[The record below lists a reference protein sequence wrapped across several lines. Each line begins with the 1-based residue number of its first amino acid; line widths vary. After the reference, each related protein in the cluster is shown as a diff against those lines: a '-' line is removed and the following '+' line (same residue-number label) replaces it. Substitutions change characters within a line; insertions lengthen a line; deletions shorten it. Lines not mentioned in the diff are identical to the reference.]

1 MDADLY
7 KITPEDFTGKGVSAQ
22 SNPME
27 LPEDEAKA
35 VFDQLAKDVITPKFN
50 QFVDALADLD
60 ITPDADKPISEAV
73 QQALD
78 GKIDRERRTGSET
91 EEKVLSDN
99 NYSDEEK
106 EKVRE
111 NAEARH
117 THENKA
123 LLDEIRQEDI
133 ENWNGGNVLTKDNE
147 TPYTPEGPY
156 QPVTVEY
163 LRAHTLPRDND
174 DVYVPTG
181 NYHPVTVQYLREKTL
196 PRDNEAEYFPEGDFH
211 PATVRFV
218 RDNTLPRDNTEE
230 YYPTLPFHPATVDY
244 VDKKVLNTGAADM
257 TKAIYDPNSR
267 ATDIFAYTD
276 RKADDAKYMT
286 DDVTGKRYFLGVSD
300 GGLYYE
306 EATE

>member
-35 VFDQLAKDVITPKFN
+35 VFDQLAKEVITPKFN
-50 QFVDALADLD
+50 EFVDALADLD
-60 ITPDADKPISEAV
+60 ITPDADKPISTAV

-78 GKIDRERRTGSET
+78 RKIDRERRTGSET
-91 EEKVLSDN
+91 AEKVLSDN

-106 EKVRE
+106 EKVQC
-111 NAEARH
+111 
-117 THENKA
+117 
-123 LLDEIRQEDI
+123 LWD
-133 ENWNGGNVLTKDNE
+133 
-147 TPYTPEGPY
+147 
-156 QPVTVEY
+156 
-163 LRAHTLPRDND
+163 
-174 DVYVPTG
+174 
-181 NYHPVTVQYLREKTL
+181 KTL
-196 PRDNEAEYFPEGDFH
+196 RTDNVAEYFPESEFH

-230 YYPTLPFHPATVDY
+230 YHPTLPFHPATVDY
-244 VDKKVLNTGAADM
+244 VDKKVVAIGAADM
-257 TKAIYDPNSR
+257 TKAVYDPNSR

-300 GGLYYE
+300 GGLFYE

>member
-60 ITPDADKPISEAV
+60 ITPDADKPISTAV

-78 GKIDRERRTGSET
+78 RKIDREKRTGSET

-106 EKVRE
+106 EM
-111 NAEARH
+111 
-117 THENKA
+117 
-123 LLDEIRQEDI
+123 
-133 ENWNGGNVLTKDNE
+133 
-147 TPYTPEGPY
+147 
-156 QPVTVEY
+156 
-163 LRAHTLPRDND
+163 
-174 DVYVPTG
+174 
-181 NYHPVTVQYLREKTL
+181 VQCLWDKTL
-196 PRDNEAEYFPEGDFH
+196 RTDNAAEYFPESEFH

-218 RDNTLPRDNTEE
+218 RDNTLPRDN
-230 YYPTLPFHPATVDY
+230 
-244 VDKKVLNTGAADM
+244 KIG
-257 TKAIYDPNSR
+257 R
-267 ATDIFAYTD
+267 ASCRD
-276 RKADDAKYMT
+276 R
-286 DDVTGKRYFLGVSD
+286 V
-300 GGLYYE
+300 
-306 EATE
+306 